1 MVRGEGLEELRTK
14 VSGLNPSTTAY
25 HEKQSGAGA
34 GAASWYHEAGA
45 SGGLSKIETNFF
57 AIFCPVLVFLK
68 IQITVGW

>member
-25 HEKQSGAGA
+25 HEKQRGAGA

-45 SGGLSKIETNFF
+45 GGGFSRLKQIFF
-57 AIFCPVLVFLK
+57 VSFLAYF
-68 IQITVGW
+68 WDF